1 MITFIYSWLPKIG
14 QNNFYYNLKIV
25 AVLDFLL
32 IRFLGGCNYFFDH
45 FKDLLGNSVFSIL
58 QTDMIDFNVSYT
70 TFLEATNI
78 TITILH
84 ILTYSVYK

>member
-32 IRFLGGCNYFFDH
+32 IRFLGGCNYF
-45 FKDLLGNSVFSIL
+45 SI
-58 QTDMIDFNVSYT
+58 
-70 TFLEATNI
+70 
-78 TITILH
+78 ILK
-84 ILTYSVYK
+84 IY